1 MYSAATHSPVPCR
14 ARARAR
20 VCVTACQ
27 QVAHSLHGAT
37 HAQLKRQTADAVVA
51 VVRPIRE
58 EIARLL
64 EDRRC
69 SHVGA
74 LQFHAT
80 SRAHRSHIQ
89 NVLNEVTSLWLRLFA
104 GTCKTFV
111 NKIVGS

>member
-1 MYSAATHSPVPCR
+1 M
-14 ARARAR
+14 
-20 VCVTACQ
+20 Q
-27 QVAHSLHGAT
+27 GQT

-69 SHVGA
+69 AHIGA
-74 LQFHAT
+74 LHFHAS

-89 NVLNEVTSLWLRLFA
+89 NVLNEVTGLWLRLYV
-104 GTCKTFV
+104 GTRKTVV
-111 NKIVGS
+111 NKTVGS

>member
-1 MYSAATHSPVPCR
+1 M
-14 ARARAR
+14 
-20 VCVTACQ
+20 Q
-27 QVAHSLHGAT
+27 GQT

-69 SHVGA
+69 AHVGA
-74 LQFHAT
+74 LHFHAT

-89 NVLNEVTSLWLRLFA
+89 NVLNEVTSLWLRLYV
-104 GTCKTFV
+104 GTCKTVV
-111 NKIVGS
+111 NETVGS